1 MPEQS
6 KTFLAIRICTI
17 LLVVVGTVLFLG
29 SRHIGLVFLGV
40 ACALWLIG
48 EVLENGKE
56 HLIKILRNGFKTI
69 RFPFLGIFLA
79 FFIGGFFLLIT
90 GYRPLASLGAMLYG
104 GLIKNWHISILN
116 AVPLIFTALSITVAF
131 KGGLFNIGAEGQYYV
146 GTMAAA
152 WLGIRLDLPSLVVIP
167 LIFILAGAS
176 GAAYNAI
183 PAILKVKTGAHE
195 VVTTMMFAYI
205 ARTISPMFIRSNGG
219 DPTVS
224 AHAYIT
230 DPISESAWLTTFK
243 SFFPQANYRLHI
255 GILIAVV
262 TALVVHH
269 ILHRTRLGFEIR
281 AVGLNSFAAQTQGI
295 AVGRIILV
303 TMLFAGVLAA
313 FAGVT
318 QVLGLDHKMFENLNA
333 GYGWNGIAVA
343 LLAGT
348 SSIAVIFCALFW
360 GALDAGGQYM
370 ARTLQTPTSIVEIV
384 KGLILF
390 LILARYLFKYFRRKR

>member
-1 MPEQS
+1 MPEKT

-17 LLVVVGTVLFLG
+17 LLAVAGTVLFLG
-29 SRHIGLVFLGV
+29 SRHIGLVFLGA
-40 ACALWLIG
+40 ACVLWSIG
-48 EVLENGKE
+48 EVLEHGKE
-56 HLIKILRNGFKTI
+56 HLVRKLRNGFKSI
-69 RFPFLGIFLA
+69 RFPFLGIVLA
-79 FFIGGFFLLIT
+79 FAIGGFFLLIT
-90 GYRPLASLGAMLYG
+90 GYRPLASLGAMIYG

-116 AVPLIFTALSITVAF
+116 SVPLIFTALSISVAF
-131 KGGLFNIGAEGQYYV
+131 KGGLFNIGAEGQYYI
-146 GTMAAA
+146 GTMAAT

-183 PAILKVKTGAHE
+183 PAILKVRTGAHE

-205 ARTISPMFIRSNGG
+205 ARTISPLFIRFNGG

-243 SFFPQANYRLHI
+243 SFLPQANYRLHI
-255 GILIAVV
+255 GILIAVL
-262 TALVVHH
+262 TALIIHH

-281 AVGLNSFAAQTQGI
+281 AVGLNSFAARTQGI
-295 AVGRIILV
+295 AVGRVILV
-303 TMLFAGVLAA
+303 TMLIAGALAA

-343 LLAGT
+343 LLAST
-348 SSIAVIFCALFW
+348 SSIAVVFCALFW

-370 ARTLQTPTSIVEIV
+370 ARTIQTPTSIVEIV

-390 LILARYLFKYFRRKR
+390 LILAQYLFKYFRRKR